1 MRVTSTQIERG
12 TLTPLH
18 KHTGST
24 LLVGAVFL
32 ERVGSTRRTV
42 AGRAESHL
50 KRKRKMKKK
59 GREKKRREHSKHPLL
74 DRRRLG
80 RVQAT
85 PGTMLHC
92 TAVHGTYTH
101 THTLPACMHDG
112 VIHVTHSG
120 VGMSAGYS
128 LAQPAHARML
138 PLMPLLDFLGFL
150 HHHSMAK
157 VWNPARVQWWVS

>member
-50 KRKRKMKKK
+50 KRKRKMEKMKKK
-59 GREKKRREHSKHPLL
+59 EEKKREENT
-74 DRRRLG
+74 
-80 RVQAT
+80 QN
-85 PGTMLHC
+85 
-92 TAVHGTYTH
+92 
-101 THTLPACMHDG
+101 TLC
-112 VIHVTHSG
+112 
-120 VGMSAGYS
+120 
-128 LAQPAHARML
+128 
-138 PLMPLLDFLGFL
+138 
-150 HHHSMAK
+150 
-157 VWNPARVQWWVS
+157 